1 MSKNEGIAKT
11 NKNAND
17 DVPEPSASDPP
28 PPANDRP
35 ATPPPPRTDVVP
47 PTPRQDKP
55 APAPAHNYHPSFVR
69 VLAYN
74 THVIFVCN
82 NEYKH
87 KLHEML

>member
-47 PTPRQDKP
+47 PTPRQDQ
-55 APAPAHNYHPSFVR
+55 PAPAHNYHPSFVR
-69 VLAYN
+69 FLYSTCVQHSYYFCLQ
-74 THVIFVCN
+74 
-82 NEYKH
+82 
-87 KLHEML
+87 